1 MVFFPCEDFI
11 GSRFPAQAP
20 LRNLVAQAQAQL
32 LIQLDAFSCFPLQAL
47 VQPKTE
53 HNRKLQAFGF
63 MHSHNP
69 DQIIIIPQSRSSLH
83 FTTGRLLRQEV
94 QEIPQTV
101 YAMIRCLLRLKTE
114 ASEVLF
120 GSISVIRRSV
130 NCAQERILQQIP
142 EKI

>member
-1 MVFFPCEDFI
+1 
-11 GSRFPAQAP
+11 
-20 LRNLVAQAQAQL
+20 
-32 LIQLDAFSCFPLQAL
+32 
-47 VQPKTE
+47 
-53 HNRKLQAFGF
+53 

-69 DQIIIIPQSRSSLH
+69 DQVIVIPQSRSGLH
-83 FTTGRLLRQEV
+83 FTAGRLLRQEV
-94 QEIPQTV
+94 QEIPQAV

-114 ASEVLF
+114 ASQVLF